1 MVGTQVFRMGL
12 IAFVESGLLGAASV
26 QAASEPSCVVMR
38 TETSGTVLYNTC
50 GVCRTVKV
58 EHRRP
63 GASFP
68 IGRDYPIPAQGRAQL
83 PFRGGGQT
91 RVLSEIACPGAPDA
105 AQQQSRGPECVA
117 LHKTEQAGPVAVNSC
132 SDCRIADIER
142 RSLDGGRDRISIGI
156 DGRSYVPIK
165 SEGAADARLLGDRP
179 CR

>member
-1 MVGTQVFRMGL
+1 MVGTHSFRAGL
-12 IAFVESGLLGAASV
+12 IAIAASGLLAVASA
-26 QAASEPSCVVMR
+26 QAASEPSCVVIR
-38 TETSGTVLYNTC
+38 TSASGTVLYNTC
-50 GVCRTVKV
+50 NVCRTVKV

-91 RVLSEIACPGAPDA
+91 RVLSEITCPGAADA

-117 LHKTEQAGPVAVNSC
+117 LHNTEQTGPLAVNSC
-132 SDCRIADIER
+132 SDCRIAEIER

-156 DGRSYVPIK
+156 DARSYVPLK
-165 SEGAADARLLGDRP
+165 SDSAADVRLLSDRP